1 MKIIFSQTL
10 FVINILLNKPSL
22 KYNNEATL
30 KARVKIFF
38 AMSVLGVECKCDVPM
53 LMSYI
58 D

>member
-1 MKIIFSQTL
+1 M

-30 KARVKIFF
+30 KAGVKIFF

-53 LMSYI
+53 LMSCI